1 MLQALTGKPSFK
13 NAKDLYTWCQ
23 TGEGYPDQLLRD
35 LEVSEGAIDFLHSV
49 MACDPATRPTAQF
62 ACEHRWWAEPDIR
75 PRREQPA
82 LIFRRFGRI
91 SRRSALDVRYP
102 VEVSDARQR
111 SRRPQSY
118 LDHGTWNS
126 EALPYPKGP
135 FDNSFWAASG
145 PSNPHIYPIGMYQH
159 PYATSATHLPR
170 SSYAPPHQRHSESDY
185 LVNRD
190 FTLDR
195 RIHARESSY
204 DSKSSNAPYHWPD
217 VLRQQEDHRQRR
229 AQIAPVSL
237 NGPHEPQQQEN
248 DPPKQVRFELGLRDR
263 AQASPEQDTDREGGA
278 HIIPAQRKASVP
290 NTKGLRR
297 SLTLGDLTIDTN
309 SHQNVQIL
317 FNPVNKNSKKH
328 PQTSQLF
335 GQAATPGASF
345 GESGRGNANL
355 ENVPRM
361 GQTVQ
366 FKTADAQLRDAI
378 DQLSRKEVEI
388 FELESIVARRPDRKG
403 NRYYRS
409 GIAMK
414 KGEAGLLRETVDR
427 LRDEMN
433 ENAPNGQVPA
443 RAVTWQSSQAGT
455 TGSEPRTGGED
466 SENRG
471 DPSWPWLG
479 DGGWTE
485 ELSAR
490 EDVRQHH
497 VGLEAR

>member
-23 TGEGYPDQLLRD
+23 TGEGYPDQLLQD

-75 PRREQPA
+75 PRKEQPA
-82 LIFRRFGRI
+82 SIIRRSGRI
-91 SRRSALDVRYP
+91 SRRSAQDVRYP

-111 SRRPQSY
+111 FRRPQSY
-118 LDHGTWNS
+118 FGHGTWNS
-126 EALPYPKGP
+126 EALPYPKAP
-135 FDNSFWAASG
+135 FDNPFWTASG
-145 PSNPHIYPIGMYQH
+145 PSTPHIYPIGMYQH
-159 PYATSATHLPR
+159 PYATSATHLPM
-170 SSYAPPHQRHSESDY
+170 SLYAPPHQRHSESDY
-185 LVNRD
+185 LVNTNS
-190 FTLDR
+190 TLDR
-195 RIHARESSY
+195 RTHANELSY
-204 DSKSSNAPYHWPD
+204 DSRSSNAPYHWPD
-217 VLRQQEDHRQRR
+217 VLQQQEDPRQRR
-229 AQIAPVSL
+229 AQIASVSL
-237 NGPHEPQQQEN
+237 NGPHKPQQR
-248 DPPKQVRFELGLRDR
+248 DMDLLKQVRFEPGLRDR
-263 AQASPEQDTDREGGA
+263 AQASPEQGTDREGRA
-278 HIIPAQRKASVP
+278 HIIPAQRKVSVP

-317 FNPVNKNSKKH
+317 FNPVNKNPKKR
-328 PQTSQLF
+328 PQSSQVF

-345 GESGRGNANL
+345 GESGRGTANI
-355 ENVPRM
+355 ESFPRM

-366 FKTADAQLRDAI
+366 IKNADAQLRDAI
-378 DQLSRKEVEI
+378 DQLSQKEAEI
-388 FELESIVARRPDRKG
+388 FELENIVARLPDKKG

-433 ENAPNGQVPA
+433 ENAPYGQVPA

-455 TGSEPRTGGED
+455 TSREPRTGGED
-466 SENRG
+466 FENRG
-471 DPSWPWLG
+471 EQSWPWLG
-479 DGGWTE
+479 DGGWAE
-485 ELSAR
+485 ELPAR
-490 EDVRQHH
+490 EDVRQPH